1 MSMAGETPR
10 QAPRPAPRARCE
22 RAMTRLLRSTL
33 LTLAVAAAWTATA
46 PPASA
51 SEPLEAGQQA
61 VVSADGDGLN
71 LRPRPSLDAPIIR
84 RVPDGT
90 VVTAVG
96 ERRTADGYDWE
107 RVDVDGERGWMAATY
122 LRAVE
127 PEDEP
132 DTPPGDGSDGG
143 DGGDGGVGVLPVPP
157 PGGLTL
163 GRAGT
168 SDVAALVAA
177 QRFDVGSV
185 FLYRIRTQDYLR
197 YVPGAPTMVNTLD
210 SASLTA
216 ESIVVLRRIGERGEP
231 GAVPGA
237 PDEGLRGT
245 PNVLP
250 SPPQEGLTVGIS
262 GTNDPVA
269 LAEAQP
275 FEVRLISY
283 LHVPSQRQLVYVPG
297 APSLVQSLERGVL
310 EPGSVVWVRAGSVP
324 TPGGTVVTAR
334 ITYFYCTQ
342 GEIARGIGDGGGWC
356 GHMANGEI
364 VHPGA
369 AACAR
374 DYLGQ
379 RFRIIGDPL
388 DRIYTCKDTGG
399 GVRGEHRDIWFE
411 NSDDGRRWLDQVGDS
426 AQLEILADE

>member
-1 MSMAGETPR
+1 MR
-10 QAPRPAPRARCE
+10 QSLRTALP
-22 RAMTRLLRSTL
+22 LLL
-33 LTLAVAAAWTATA
+33 VAAALAVA
-46 PPASA
+46 PPTASA
-51 SEPLEAGQQA
+51 QERLEAGQQA

-71 LRPRPSLDAPIIR
+71 LRARPSVAAPIIDR
-84 RVPDGT
+84 IPDGT

-96 ERRTADGYDWE
+96 ERETADGHDWE
-107 RVDVDGERGWMAATY
+107 LVDAGGERGWMAATY
-122 LRAVE
+122 LRPVE
-127 PEDEP
+127 ADRGDGP
-132 DTPPGDGSDGG
+132 DAETPGGTDGGGEGDGSSDGP
-143 DGGDGGVGVLPVPP
+143 GVLPVPP
-157 PGGLTL
+157 PGGITV

-168 SDVAALVAA
+168 SDVEALVAG
-177 QRFDVGSV
+177 QRFDVASV
-185 FLYRIRTQDYLR
+185 FLYRIATQDYLR
-197 YVPGAPTMVNTLD
+197 YVPGAPMMVNTLD

-216 ESIVVLRRIGERGEP
+216 ESIVLMRRIGERGEP
-231 GAVPGA
+231 GAAPPA
-237 PDEGLRGT
+237 PDEELRGT

-250 SPPQEGLTVGIS
+250 SPPQEGLTLGIS

-275 FEVRLISY
+275 FEVRLISF
-283 LHVPSQRQLVYVPG
+283 LHVPTQRQLVYVPG

-310 EPGSVVWVRAGSVP
+310 EPGSVVWVRAGTVP
-324 TPGGTVVTAR
+324 TPDGTVGTAR

-364 VHPGA
+364 VHAGA

-379 RFRIIGDPL
+379 RFRIVGDPL

-426 AQLEILADE
+426 AQIQILADQ

>member
-1 MSMAGETPR
+1 MS
-10 QAPRPAPRARCE
+10 
-22 RAMTRLLRSTL
+22 RLLGSAVL
-33 LTLAVAAAWTATA
+33 LVAAVGAVAATP

-90 VVTAVG
+90 VVTAAG

-107 RVDVDGERGWMAATY
+107 QVDVDGERGWMAAAY

-127 PEDEP
+127 PESAEEP
-132 DTPPGDGSDGG
+132 DAEPPGGTDGAGDGDDGGG
-143 DGGDGGVGVLPVPP
+143 DGGDGSGVLPVPP
-157 PGGLTL
+157 PGGITA

-168 SDVAALVAA
+168 SDVEALVAA

-197 YVPGAPTMVNTLD
+197 YIPGAPTMVNTLD
-210 SASLTA
+210 AASLTA
-216 ESIVVLRRIGERGEP
+216 ESIVLIRRLGQRGQQ
-231 GAVPGA
+231 GAPPVA
-237 PDEGLRGT
+237 PDEGRRGT

-250 SPPQEGLTVGIS
+250 SPPQEGLTLGIS

-275 FEVRLISY
+275 FEVRSITL
-283 LHVPSQRQLVYVPG
+283 LHVPTQRQLVYIPG
-297 APSLVQSLERGVL
+297 APPVVQSLERGVL

-334 ITYFYCTQ
+334 ITYFYCTP

-411 NSDDGRRWLDQVGDS
+411 NSDEGRLWLDQVGDS
-426 AQLEILADE
+426 AQIEILADE

>member
-1 MSMAGETPR
+1 MR
-10 QAPRPAPRARCE
+10 W
-22 RAMTRLLRSTL
+22 LLGAAVL
-33 LTLAVAAAWTATA
+33 LVAAVGALAATP

-61 VVSADGDGLN
+61 IVSADGDGLN
-71 LRPRPSLDAPIIR
+71 LRERPSLAAPIIR
-84 RVPDGT
+84 REVPDGT

-107 RVDVDGERGWMAATY
+107 RVDVGGQRGWMAATY

-127 PEDEP
+127 PEGGDEP
-132 DTPPGDGSDGG
+132 DAEPPGGTDGG
-143 DGGDGGVGVLPVPP
+143 DGGDGDDGADAGSGVLPVPP
-157 PGGLTL
+157 PGGITA

-168 SDVAALVAA
+168 SDVEALVAA
-177 QRFDVGSV
+177 QSFDVGSV
-185 FLYRIRTQDYLR
+185 FLYRIQTQDFLR
-197 YVPGAPTMVNTLD
+197 YIPGAPTMVNTLD
-210 SASLTA
+210 AASLTA
-216 ESIVVLRRIGERGEP
+216 ESILLMRRFGQRGELGSP
-231 GAVPGA
+231 PVA
-237 PDEGLRGT
+237 PDEEVRGT

-250 SPPQEGLTVGIS
+250 SPPQQGLTLGIS

-275 FEVRLISY
+275 FEVRSITL
-283 LHVPSQRQLVYVPG
+283 LHVPTQRQLVYVPG
-297 APSLVQSLERGVL
+297 APAVVQSLERGVL
-310 EPGSVVWVRAGSVP
+310 EPDSVVWIRAGSVP

-356 GHMANGEI
+356 GHMANGEV
-364 VHPGA
+364 VHAGA

-379 RFRIIGDPL
+379 RFRIVGDPL

-426 AQLEILADE
+426 AQIQILADE